1 MASPQATRVEG
12 LNPLGSRTLVDMRV
26 DASIARYLHELE
38 AARDASVHTVRAYR
52 GDLDLFVQSLKSAEA
67 TEIADITLED
77 CRSWVWAMST
87 QGDAASS
94 SGRRVSAV
102 KSFFHWAHARG
113 DVPANAAI
121 RLSAPKKPAHL
132 PRVVAATQMGHVLD
146 ELSAMAQLGDPIAV
160 RDLAVWE
167 LLYASAI
174 RVSELVGIRLD
185 DIDWAESTVRVLG
198 KGAKER
204 IVPFGIP
211 ARAALLDYRDNGRP
225 ALPVAPE
232 TTHLFV
238 GARGKPLTT
247 RTVYGVVSAIIGAM
261 PGAGPKGPHILR
273 HTAATHLLDGGA
285 DLRSVQEILGHSS
298 VGTTQIYT
306 HVSSERLKKAYESAH
321 PRA

>member
-1 MASPQATRVEG
+1 
-12 LNPLGSRTLVDMRV
+12 MRV
-26 DASIARYLHELE
+26 DESVARFLHELE
-38 AARDASVHTVRAYR
+38 AARGASSHTARAYR
-52 GDLDLFVQSLKSAEA
+52 GDLDLFVQSLKAAESTA
-67 TEIADITLED
+67 LIDITLED
-77 CRSWVWAMST
+77 CRSWVWSMST
-87 QGDAASS
+87 AGDAASS
-94 SGRRVSAV
+94 IGRRVSAV
-102 KSFFHWAHARG
+102 KSFVRWAHARG
-113 DVPANAAI
+113 DIPVNIAA
-121 RLSAPKKPAHL
+121 RLSAPKKAGHL
-132 PRVVAATQMGHVLD
+132 PRVVAATVMGHIFD
-146 ELSAMAQLGDPIAV
+146 DLSANAQGGDPIAV
-160 RDLAVWE
+160 RDLAIWE

-185 DIDWAESTVRVLG
+185 DIDWADSTVRVLG
-198 KGAKER
+198 KGSKER

-211 ARAALLDYRDNGRP
+211 ARDALVAYRDGARP
-225 ALPVAPE
+225 QLPVLDT

-261 PGAGPKGPHILR
+261 PGSGPKGPHILR

-306 HVSSERLKKAYESAH
+306 HVSNERLRKAYASAH

>member
-1 MASPQATRVEG
+1 
-12 LNPLGSRTLVDMRV
+12 MRV
-26 DASIARYLHELE
+26 DESVARFLHELG
-38 AARDASVHTVRAYR
+38 AARGASSHTARAYR
-52 GDLDLFVQSLKSAEA
+52 GDLDLFVQSLKAAES
-67 TEIADITLED
+67 TTLADVTLED
-77 CRSWVWAMST
+77 CRSWVWSMST
-87 QGDAASS
+87 AGDAASS
-94 SGRRVSAV
+94 IGRRVSAV
-102 KSFFHWAHARG
+102 KSFVRWAHARG
-113 DVPANAAI
+113 DIPVNVAA
-121 RLSAPKKPAHL
+121 RLSAPKKAGHL
-132 PRVVAATQMGHVLD
+132 PRVVAATVMGHIFD
-146 ELSAMAQLGDPIAV
+146 DLSAAARGGDPIAV
-160 RDLAVWE
+160 RDLAIWE

-185 DIDWAESTVRVLG
+185 DIDWADSTVRVLG
-198 KGAKER
+198 KGSKER

-211 ARAALLDYRDNGRP
+211 AREALLAYRDGARP
-225 ALPVAPE
+225 QLPVSDT

-261 PGAGPKGPHILR
+261 PGSGPNGPHILR

-306 HVSSERLKKAYESAH
+306 HVSNERLKRAYASAH

>member
-1 MASPQATRVEG
+1 
-12 LNPLGSRTLVDMRV
+12 MRV
-26 DASIARYLHELE
+26 DESVARFLHELE
-38 AARDASVHTVRAYR
+38 EARGASSHTARAYR
-52 GDLDLFVQSLKSAEA
+52 GDLDLFVQSLKAAETTA
-67 TEIADITLED
+67 LVDITLED
-77 CRSWVWAMST
+77 CRSWVWSMST
-87 QGDAASS
+87 AGDAASS
-94 SGRRVSAV
+94 IGRRVSAV
-102 KSFFHWAHARG
+102 KSFFRWAHARG
-113 DVPANAAI
+113 DILANVAA
-121 RLSAPKKPAHL
+121 RLSAPKKPGHL
-132 PRVVAATQMGHVLD
+132 PRVMAASAMGHIFDDLFT
-146 ELSAMAQLGDPIAV
+146 AAQGGDPIAV
-160 RDLAVWE
+160 RDLAMWE

-185 DIDWAESTVRVLG
+185 DIDWVDSTVRVLG
-198 KGAKER
+198 KGSKER

-211 ARAALLDYRDNGRP
+211 ARDALVAYRDGARP
-225 ALPVAPE
+225 KLPVADT

-261 PGAGPKGPHILR
+261 PGSGPKGPHILR

-306 HVSSERLKKAYESAH
+306 HVSNERLKKAYASAH

>member
-1 MASPQATRVEG
+1 
-12 LNPLGSRTLVDMRV
+12 MRV
-26 DASIARYLHELE
+26 DASVARYLHELE

-52 GDLDLFVQSLKSAEA
+52 GDLDLFVQSLRSAEA
-67 TEIADITLED
+67 TELADITLED

-87 QGDAASS
+87 AGDAPSS
-94 SGRRVSAV
+94 IGRRVSAV

-113 DVPANAAI
+113 DVGANVAVRMA
-121 RLSAPKKPAHL
+121 APKKPAHL
-132 PRVVAATQMGHVLD
+132 PRVVAASQMGHVLD
-146 ELSAMAQLGDPIAV
+146 DLTARASTGDPIAM
-160 RDLAVWE
+160 RDLAIWE

-174 RVSELVGIRLD
+174 RVSELVGITLA
-185 DIDWAESTVRVLG
+185 DIDWSESTVRVLG

-211 ARAALLDYRDNGRP
+211 ARDALVNYRDNART
-225 ALPVAPE
+225 ALPVSPE
-232 TTHLFV
+232 TMHFFV

-306 HVSSERLKKAYESAH
+306 HVSSERLKKAYASAH

>member
-1 MASPQATRVEG
+1 
-12 LNPLGSRTLVDMRV
+12 MRV
-26 DASIARYLHELE
+26 DASVARYLHELE

-52 GDLDLFVQSLKSAEA
+52 GDLDLFVQSLRSAEA
-67 TEIADITLED
+67 TDIADITLED

-87 QGDAASS
+87 AGDAPSS
-94 SGRRVSAV
+94 IGRRVSAV

-113 DVPANAAI
+113 DVAANVAV

-132 PRVVAATQMGHVLD
+132 PRVVAASQMGHVLD
-146 ELSAMAQLGDPIAV
+146 DLAARASTRDPIAI
-160 RDLAVWE
+160 RDLAIWE

-174 RVSELVGIRLD
+174 RVSELVGITLA
-185 DIDWAESTVRVLG
+185 DIDWSESTVRVLG

-211 ARAALLDYRDNGRP
+211 ARDALVNYRDNART
-225 ALPVAPE
+225 ALPVSPE
-232 TTHLFV
+232 TAHFFV

-306 HVSSERLKKAYESAH
+306 HVSSERLKKAYASAH

>member
-1 MASPQATRVEG
+1 
-12 LNPLGSRTLVDMRV
+12 MRV
-26 DASIARYLHELE
+26 DASVARYLHELE
-38 AARDASVHTVRAYR
+38 SARDASAHTVRAYR
-52 GDLDLFVQSLKSAEA
+52 GDLDLFVQSLKSAESTA
-67 TEIADITLED
+67 LADITLED

-87 QGDAASS
+87 AGDAASS
-94 SGRRVSAV
+94 IGRRVSAV

-113 DVPANAAI
+113 DIPANVAV

-132 PRVVAATQMGHVLD
+132 PRVVAASAMGHVLD
-146 ELSAMAQLGDPIAV
+146 DLVSRAESDEPVAI
-160 RDLAVWE
+160 RDLAIWE

-174 RVSELVGIRLD
+174 RVSELVGIRLTD
-185 DIDWAESTVRVLG
+185 VDWTDCTVRVMG
-198 KGAKER
+198 KGSKER

-211 ARAALLDYRDNGRP
+211 ARDSLIRWRDDARTL
-225 ALPVAPE
+225 LPVDPA
-232 TTHLFV
+232 TQHLFV

-261 PGAGPKGPHILR
+261 PGNGPKGPHILR

-306 HVSSERLKKAYESAH
+306 HVSSERLKKAYASAH